1 MNRKYLQSSNVS
13 AVRYQPDNGQLEI
26 AFQDGQVYQ
35 YFKVPPQLY
44 SDMLGAP
51 SQGSFF
57 KYHIRR
63 QFTFRKL
70 G

>member
-13 AVRYQPDNGQLEI
+13 AVRYQPYSGLLEI
-26 AFQDGQVYQ
+26 AFHDGQIYQ

-44 SDMLGAP
+44 TDMMDAP
-51 SQGSFF
+51 SHGSFF
-57 KYHIRR
+57 KYNIRR
-63 QFTFRKL
+63 QFTYRKL